1 MINARST
8 ISLYDH
14 QVIPRRDSLLTRVGY
29 MLRSESRIRPVWF
42 DAVRKFPPIAFGA
55 HTRVRDLP
63 RFRLPEDH
71 LAVEFTKRNHGA
83 SWVEKLVP
91 TNRRFAETIRTVGH
105 QTSAGTVSGQRYLSP
120 AYEFARRQHYL
131 MQHKQMSAAEAR
143 TVVDK
148 SFASF
153 AAFDRG
159 RTDRLL
165 QRAIA
170 GGAKLSM
177 SVEESGACVL
187 FVFLGE
193 TRVEPISTETNLCC
207 KSFVFST
214 HKNSGRVPGTIF
226 YGVSK
231 KMSQKSIYLVSSYLL
246 TAARLCLLIPRLASR
261 CPQSARS
268 AP

>member
-1 MINARST
+1 
-8 ISLYDH
+8 
-14 QVIPRRDSLLTRVGY
+14 VIPRRDSLLTRVAY
-29 MLRSESRIRPVWF
+29 MFRSESRIRPVWF

-105 QTSAGTVSGQRYLSP
+105 QTSAGAVSGQRYLSP

-177 SVEESGACVL
+177 SVEESGTLPGSHTSRQWAANHLPTIAVSIRL
-187 FVFLGE
+187 SFAKQ
-193 TRVEPISTETNLCC
+193 STQYFC
-207 KSFVFST
+207 SF
-214 HKNSGRVPGTIF
+214 
-226 YGVSK
+226 
-231 KMSQKSIYLVSSYLL
+231 
-246 TAARLCLLIPRLASR
+246 SR
-261 CPQSARS
+261 NA
-268 AP
+268 